1 MNYKE
6 NILTKHNNHQKA
18 FNFAKKIMLMQK
30 SGSVKLLSVK
40 VLDNPLPPLRKNPL
54 KVFEWFPRKWKR
66 KNSTNVLTA
75 FNLSGRALD
84 NVSQQ

>member
-1 MNYKE
+1 
-6 NILTKHNNHQKA
+6 
-18 FNFAKKIMLMQK
+18 MLVQK
-30 SGSVKLLSVK
+30 SDSVKLLIVK
-40 VLDNPLPPLRKNPL
+40 VSAKKCAGWGGWGVPPPPFTNKNPL
-54 KVFEWFPRKWKR
+54 KVFEWFPRKWER

>member
-1 MNYKE
+1 
-6 NILTKHNNHQKA
+6 
-18 FNFAKKIMLMQK
+18 MQK
-30 SGSVKLLSVK
+30 SGSVKLLIVK
-40 VLDNPLPPLRKNPL
+40 VLGNKCAGWGGWGVPHPPFTKRNPL
-54 KVFEWFPRKWKR
+54 KVFEWFPRKWER